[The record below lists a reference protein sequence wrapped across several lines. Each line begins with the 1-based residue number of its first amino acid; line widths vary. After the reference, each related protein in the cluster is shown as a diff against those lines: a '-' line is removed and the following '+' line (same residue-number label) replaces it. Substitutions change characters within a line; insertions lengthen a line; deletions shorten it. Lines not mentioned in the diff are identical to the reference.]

1 MDSGQAI
8 TIGQPGVH
16 DYDVEDEARA
26 MAPRATRY
34 QVVVDTDRPET
45 QMAAGH
51 DDIAFAPSILRLV
64 RVAHRGETPPSQAP
78 MSLRTARANTR
89 TT

>member
-16 DYDVEDEARA
+16 DYDVEAEARA

-51 DDIAFAPSILRLV
+51 DDIR
-64 RVAHRGETPPSQAP
+64 
-78 MSLRTARANTR
+78 LRTLHSQIGASR
-89 TT
+89 TSR